1 MTKRTKKL
9 KITKKGNKYYNQIMN
24 NMMHKI
30 DKRRLSIKDKK
41 LFQSLLNNLHEICEM
56 YTPKK

>member
-1 MTKRTKKL
+1 MTKRTKKI
-9 KITKKGNKYYNQIMN
+9 KRTKKSNKYYTKIMDV
-24 NMMHKI
+24 MMSKQH
-30 DKRRLSIKDKK
+30 KRRLSIKDKK

>member
-1 MTKRTKKL
+1 MTKRTKKI
-9 KITKKGNKYYNQIMN
+9 KRTKKSNKYYTKIMDI
-24 NMMHKI
+24 MMNKI

-41 LFQSLLNNLHEICEM
+41 LFKSLLNNLHEICEL